1 MQRRVHKAVEARTFA
16 VMLGW
21 PLSVART
28 VVIVSVFVLALC
40 HTAVHSPSACP
51 ARGDNAAKENFAYVL
66 ESKGLVVQPVERLLS
81 TVRMLATAIRFV
93 WRKRTLQTQNRYI
106 VTSAGA
112 IRVHDESCRCSIHCR
127 TFTRMWRRGSQPWT
141 FRNDSNR
148 GQRSRAKRG
157 HRRPNQSTLRPA
169 RRPVSVCPLPFGN
182 DPGPQSSCHTTRI
195 SNPSSHHEQ
204 GNIIDERLQSV
215 EVKIEHR
222 LQQVEEEEARLASD
236 VEELHTQYQAV
247 RSRRPRQQV

>member
-28 VVIVSVFVLALC
+28 VVIGSVFVLALC

-106 VTSAGA
+106 VTVRLGP
-112 IRVHDESCRCSIHCR
+112 
-127 TFTRMWRRGSQPWT
+127 FGFM
-141 FRNDSNR
+141 
-148 GQRSRAKRG
+148 
-157 HRRPNQSTLRPA
+157 
-169 RRPVSVCPLPFGN
+169 VSVAVAVFIAGLFLACGDVEAN
-182 DPGPQSSCHTTRI
+182 PGPFETTATGD
-195 SNPSSHHEQ
+195 NAVE
-204 GNIIDERLQSV
+204 QSV
-215 EVKIEHR
+215 GTEDQTSQHSDQPEGQSVI
-222 LQQVEEEEARLASD
+222 ARYHS
-236 VEELHTQYQAV
+236 EMTQALNQAV
-247 RSRRPRQQV
+247 IRLESATRQAITSRGTS